1 MERSSVYPKSI
12 PIASLPNSKGT
23 KPMVFNTRTKRLYK
37 VLGMMINNIVIQDV
51 QNGNNIS
58 VTKNQLQSIYKA
70 CVVQNNRSL
79 GNILVYGKVFLET
92 LKMPCTRNIL
102 VFLFTMKSKRVLKR
116 EYTLKQVKEI

>member
-51 QNGNNIS
+51 QNRNNIS

-79 GNILVYGKVFLET
+79 GNILVYGEVFLEA
-92 LKMPCTRNIL
+92 LKMPYTRNIL

>member
-1 MERSSVYPKSI
+1 M
-12 PIASLPNSKGT
+12 ALNT
-23 KPMVFNTRTKRLYK
+23 KTKRLYK

-51 QNGNNIS
+51 QDGNNIA
-58 VTKNQLQSIYKA
+58 VTKTQLQGLYKA

-79 GNILVYGKVFLET
+79 GNILVYGEVFLET
-92 LKMPCTRNIL
+92 LKMPYTRNIL